1 MKKSKINDYVKSFSP
16 AFFWALLIFFLSHQ
30 QMLPS
35 LDLSIADFL
44 LKKTAHMAV
53 YAILYILL
61 IKGFQKLGFQFR
73 EIWFKALII
82 CLIYAITDE
91 VHQSFIPGR
100 TGAIRDVGYD
110 MLGASLVALRKFR
123 YI

>member
-1 MKKSKINDYVKSFSP
+1 MKQNQLENYLKSFAPS
-16 AFFWALLIFFLSHQ
+16 FFWALLIFFLSHQ

-35 LDLSIADFL
+35 LSLSIFDFL
-44 LKKTAHMAV
+44 LKKTSHMGV

-61 IKGFQKLGFQFR
+61 IAGFKKIGYQFKQ
-73 EIWFKALII
+73 IWFKTLII

-91 VHQSFIPGR
+91 LHQAFIPGR
-100 TGAIRDVGYD
+100 TGTIRDVGYD
-110 MLGASLVALRKFR
+110 VLGASLVVMKKFN

>member
-1 MKKSKINDYVKSFSP
+1 MKNTKLNDYIKSFSP

-35 LDLSIADFL
+35 LDLSIFDFI
-44 LKKTAHMAV
+44 LKKSAHMAV
-53 YAILYILL
+53 YATLYILL
-61 IKGFQKLGFQFR
+61 IKGFQKMGFQFKQ
-73 EIWFKALII
+73 IWLKALII

-91 VHQSFIPGR
+91 LHQSFIPGR
-100 TGAIRDVGYD
+100 TGAVRDVGYD
-110 MLGASLVALRKFR
+110 MLGASLAALRKFK